1 MSETGLKNFV
11 AYCGLY
17 CNACGIRQGKIK
29 TAVKSL
35 RDIITGYGFDKT
47 MSELSKWEPSF
58 EHYDKFNQVMDGLV
72 KLFGDCPGCFQ
83 GGGDPNC
90 KIRYCVKEKD
100 YRTCAECKDNETCE
114 HWAPLRKDYGLSPAL
129 QSIKQKGIEK
139 YVEEMQDKVDEGE
152 CYT

>member
-1 MSETGLKNFV
+1 MSETDLINLV

-29 TAVKSL
+29 TAVENL
-35 RDIITGYGFDKT
+35 RNIITSFGFDKT
-47 MSELSKWEPSF
+47 MPELSKWEPSF
-58 EHYDKFNQVMDGLV
+58 VHYDKFNQVMDGLV
-72 KLFGDCPGCFQ
+72 KLFNDCPGCFQ

-90 KIRYCVKEKD
+90 S
-100 YRTCAECKDNETCE
+100 AECKESETCE
-114 HWAPLRKDYGLSPAL
+114 PWAPIRKDNGLSPAL

-139 YVEEMQDKVDEGE
+139 YVEEMQSKVDEGE